1 MPKPA
6 EIRQQVA
13 SELHRRARLAV
24 PAFAAGVLYLLSSI
38 IISSTLNGAPTVGL
52 LQGLAPAFSGVS
64 EPPVSPRAGEV
75 KFISHHASPLVVGSL
90 LAAVAIGVLTLILLL
105 LLDGARFRRPETW
118 PHARL
123 LVLVG
128 GIGFAVVSVA
138 HQIVSSIETHNF
150 ATSSDHSISAVEQA
164 LTKGAANQLV
174 QYLSLFSG
182 LALAAGMI
190 VTAMAA
196 QRVGL
201 LPRWMGILGIFTGL
215 LLFFP
220 IGGAEF
226 QIVPAFWL
234 VMMGLLLM
242 GRWPGGDPPAWESG
256 EARPWPSA
264 AQQRAERQ
272 AAAQPAAV
280 AAGAA
285 APGAAN
291 GVAEP
296 VQPSRSQKRRQRRKG
311 RGGRSR

>member
-6 EIRQQVA
+6 EIRAQVA
-13 SELHRRARLAV
+13 SELNRRSRLAV

-38 IISSTLNGAPTVGL
+38 ITSSTLNGAPTVGV
-52 LQGLAPAFSGVS
+52 LQGLAPAFSGVAN
-64 EPPVSPRAGEV
+64 PTVSPRAAEV
-75 KFISHHASPLVVGSL
+75 KFISHNASPLIAGSV
-90 LAAVAIGVLTLILLL
+90 LAALAIGVLTLVLLL
-105 LLDGARFRRPETW
+105 LYDGARFRRPETW
-118 PHARL
+118 PHART

-128 GIGFAVVSVA
+128 GIGFAVVSVG

-150 ATSSDHSISAVEQA
+150 ATSTDHSISAVESA

-174 QYLSLFSG
+174 QYLSLFAG

-190 VTAMAA
+190 ITAMNA

-201 LPRWMGILGIFTGL
+201 LPRWMGILGIITGL

-226 QIVPAFWL
+226 QIIPSFWL

-242 GRWPGGDPPAWESG
+242 GRWPGGDPPAWEAG

-272 AAAQPAAV
+272 AAAQPAGA

-285 APGAAN
+285 NGAA
-291 GVAEP
+291 AEP
-296 VQPSRSQKRRQRRKG
+296 LQPSRSQKRRQRRKG
-311 RGGRSR
+311 RGGRPS

>member
-13 SELHRRARLAV
+13 WELNRRSRLAV
-24 PAFAAGVLYLLSSI
+24 PAFAAGILYLLSSI

-52 LQGLAPAFSGVS
+52 LQGVSPAFSGVS
-64 EPPVSPRAGEV
+64 NPAVSPRAAEV
-75 KFISHHASPLVVGSL
+75 KFISHNASPLIAGSL
-90 LAAVAIGVLTLILLL
+90 LAALAIGVLTLVLLL
-105 LLDGARFRRPETW
+105 LFDAARFRRPETW
-118 PHARL
+118 PHARR
-123 LVLVG
+123 LVLFG
-128 GIGFAVVSVA
+128 GVTFAVVSVA
-138 HQIVSSIETHNF
+138 HQIVSSIQTHKF
-150 ATSSDHSISAVEQA
+150 ATSADHSIAAVENA

-174 QYLSLFSG
+174 QYLSLFAG
-182 LALAAGMI
+182 LALAAGVI
-190 VTAMAA
+190 ITAMSA

-226 QIVPAFWL
+226 QIVPSFWL

-242 GRWPGGDPPAWESG
+242 GRWPGGDPPAWEAG
-256 EARPWPSA
+256 EARPWPTA

-272 AAAQPAAV
+272 AAQQPAGA

-285 APGAAN
+285 NGA
-291 GVAEP
+291 VAEP
-296 VQPSRSQKRRQRRKG
+296 VQPSRSEKRRQRRKG
-311 RGGRSR
+311 RGGRPG